1 MKLSRLLTLAAVFAL
16 PALAH
21 AHPGHDGHELTWDFA
36 GGAVHPLTGLDHLIA
51 MVAVGLWAAQLGGR
65 QRWLLPTAF
74 LSLMVLGSY
83 LGHAGFAWRWL
94 DSGIAASILTF
105 GLLLA
110 GAVRLPTFAGLAMV
124 SGFAA
129 LHGMAHGMEIP
140 AGANALGYGL
150 GFTLA
155 TALLLTIG
163 LGLGS
168 DLRNSTKATRLVG
181 ATVAIAGVIAFAA
194 A

>member
-1 MKLSRLLTLAAVFAL
+1 MKLSRLASLAAVFAF

-36 GGAVHPLTGLDHLIA
+36 SGAVHPLTGFDHLIA

-65 QRWLLPTAF
+65 NRWLLPTAF
-74 LSLMVLGSY
+74 LSLMMLGAC
-83 LGHAGFAWRWL
+83 LGHAGLAWRWL
-94 DSGIAASILTF
+94 DSGIAASILIF

-110 GAVRLPTFAGLAMV
+110 GAVRLPTFAGMAMV

-140 AGANALGYGL
+140 AGASGLGYGL
-150 GFTLA
+150 GFLA
-155 TALLLTIG
+155 TTTLLLTIG

-168 DLRNSTKATRLVG
+168 DLRDSAKASRLVG

-194 A
+194 